1 MNVLR
6 RIALIVL
13 WALAAVG
20 IVSGAMWGLSAIGVV
35 KPLVVIS
42 GSMEPEI
49 MTGDLLIDTRV
60 PASELEVGDV
70 VSLPSEL
77 TDNLVTHRIRTIV
90 ASGDGGYTITMK
102 GDANDFED
110 ALDYQVSGDVWMPQI
125 QVPGVGTA
133 IMRLSTPAVAVP
145 LILGLVG
152 LLGLVWL
159 VPAPARGRRPGT
171 PKASVGTDDVDSP
184 ESVGTDEAEWG
195 AFVGTDVAGP
205 GSAGAVGGTAPAGP
219 RTRREARRIA
229 ETDR

>member
-1 MNVLR
+1 MIVLR

-20 IVSGAMWGLSAIGVV
+20 IVSGAMWGLSALGVV

-49 MTGDLLIDTRV
+49 MTGDLLIATHV
-60 PASELEVGDV
+60 ASSELAVGDV

-77 TDNLVTHRIRTIV
+77 TDNLVTHRIQTIA
-90 ASGDGGYTITMK
+90 ASGEDGYTITLK
-102 GDANDFED
+102 GDANEFED
-110 ALDYQVSGDVWMPQI
+110 ALDYQVSGEVWKPQI

-145 LILGLVG
+145 LLLGLVG

-159 VPAPARGRRPGT
+159 VPAPARGRR
-171 PKASVGTDDVDSP
+171 
-184 ESVGTDEAEWG
+184 AEDPTTS
-195 AFVGTDVAGP
+195 VGTDVAEP
-205 GSAGAVGGTAPAGP
+205 GSAGAAGGTAPAGP

-229 ETDR
+229 ESEQ